1 MDLCKLVGENVELK
15 AEVARLKLQN
25 ESLEIRLAAAH
36 GRATSLQQFWEGEAM
51 TRRKAEA
58 ALEEALEA
66 LGADKRMAEHY
77 KEQWHHVA
85 AMHEELRQELIRRG
99 ADDPLAPKP
108 PSQTALDALQVVRN
122 WDRDTC
128 LEDLRKQRAGYLKRI
143 DTLKLGQGIYMD
155 DVVKGMRQRGGLI
168 CDGYGDD
175 SLYDIL
181 GRLRRQL
188 WMIYDP
194 TKPYHREW
202 EEYPLSL
209 FVIDA
214 EDNVHEGMEE

>member
-1 MDLCKLVGENVELK
+1 MDLCKEVVDESVE
-15 AEVARLKLQN
+15 VRNLKLEN
-25 ESLEIRLAAAH
+25 ESLKIRLNAT
-36 GRATSLQQFWEGEAM
+36 RDQVTSLQQFWAGATTALRSAEREVEELRAQLKKEADFAQYCKDQWH
-51 TRRKAEA
+51 RV
-58 ALEEALEA
+58 
-66 LGADKRMAEHY
+66 ADK
-77 KEQWHHVA
+77 
-85 AMHEELRQELIRRG
+85 HEELRQELIRRG

-128 LEDLRKQRAGYLKRI
+128 LEDLRKQRAGWLKRI

-214 EDNVHEGMEE
+214 EDTVHEGMEE